1 MTRNVEDMVM
11 PDWMQDVAPGTTI
24 AGGETHPPLDTVRL
38 NGPPGT
44 GKTTEISKRVAYL
57 IEEEDVN
64 PSDIT
69 LVTYRRSLADA
80 VESRLR
86 EWGVLGEDIDSDT
99 DLEFWTTIHAAAN
112 RATGLLAEASRNR
125 DRDSGFGPAVAE
137 REKVAF
143 CKGVLNVEYF
153 TDESWEESRGKL
165 LIGLFGYLQN
175 NLLDPLHPAD
185 VRKAPQYDQLVE
197 EWPGVNVTEQ
207 WETYQ
212 EWKAQRGLYDFHE
225 LLENAVEGPL
235 PPTDVVVVDEYHD
248 ATPLMAQLSERWI
261 HAADTAIVAGDP
273 KQVVN
278 EFRGADPRFFTER
291 LSDIPEILLDTT
303 YRVPEEHWQAATR
316 MLRQELDAP
325 PVKRDGR
332 GELVEYRSP
341 PFAHSDENG
350 WQAPGAHRPGSP
362 GAVYEEYIEDDADR
376 SVLYLTRTRMQASGV
391 SAALD
396 KAGVPHD
403 GQDDVSGWTDR
414 QVTVF
419 NALHK
424 LKSIPKT
431 YGNAGSTY
439 GLDKYADSA
448 TNDVTVQLSAEEAAA
463 VLDHGSARHMNVTRN
478 EATEIADDLRED
490 GSSVGIGVL
499 DDRVKAE
506 FWQRYCA
513 GASSVQNLV
522 KSGELADPGIR
533 ALQNTLQRRNT
544 LVSEDDLKDVR
555 VLTIHASK
563 GSEATDV
570 VVYDGVTNRIVSE
583 MERSESARENEART
597 WYVALSRASERLHI
611 MRDGFGWMVPHL
623 PQNLCRTAAS
633 AAENNG
639 GVSSD

>member
-1 MTRNVEDMVM
+1 MVM
-11 PDWMQDVAPGTTI
+11 PDWMQDVVPGTTI
-24 AGGETHPPLDTVRL
+24 SGGETHPPRDTVRL

-64 PSDIT
+64 PSDVT

-86 EWGVLGEDIDSDT
+86 EWGVLGEDIESDT
-99 DLEFWTTIHAAAN
+99 DLEYWTTIHAAAN
-112 RATGLLAEASRNR
+112 RATGLLAKASQ
-125 DRDSGFGPAVAE
+125 DRDGNSGFGPAVAE

-153 TDESWEESRGKL
+153 TDEPWEESRGKL
-165 LIGLFGYLQN
+165 LMGLFGYMRN
-175 NLLDPLHPAD
+175 NLLDTLDPAD

-197 EWPGVNVTEQ
+197 EWPGVNVAEQ

-212 EWKAQRGLYDFHE
+212 SWKGKRDLYDFYE
-225 LLENAVEGPL
+225 LLEHAVDGS
-235 PPTDVVVVDEYHD
+235 PPPSEVVVIDEYHD
-248 ATPLMAQLSERWI
+248 ATPLMAQLSEKWVD
-261 HAADTAIVAGDP
+261 AADTAIVAGDP

-291 LSDIPEILLDTT
+291 LDHIPEILLDTT

-325 PVKRDGR
+325 PVTRDGR

-362 GAVYEEYIEDDADR
+362 GSVFEEYIEGESDR

-414 QVTVF
+414 QFTVF

-424 LKSIPKT
+424 LKSTPKT
-431 YGNAGSTY
+431 YGNAGATY

-448 TNDVTVQLSAEEAAA
+448 TDDVTVELSAKEAAA
-463 VLDHGSARHMNVTRN
+463 MLDHGSARYMNVSRD
-478 EATEIADDLRED
+478 EAAEIAGDIRED
-490 GSSVGIGVL
+490 GSPVSIDEL
-499 DDRVKAE
+499 DGHVKAE
-506 FWQRYCA
+506 YWQKYCA
-513 GASSVQNLV
+513 GKSSVTSLV
-522 KSGELADPGIR
+522 KAGELDEADVR
-533 ALQNTLQRRNT
+533 ALRNT
-544 LVSEDDLKDVR
+544 LKRRDELVTEGNLRDVR

-583 MERSESARENEART
+583 MERSESARENEARA

-611 MRDGFGWMVPHL
+611 MRDGFEWMVPNL
-623 PQNLCRTAAS
+623 PQNLCRTAAQ
-633 AAENNG
+633 AAANNG